1 MTIVLMLIAAGIG
14 AVLRSLLGK
23 TISERTKGFPIPLG
37 MAAVNLLGSFG
48 LGMFTGLG
56 LDNPSAGIIIAT
68 GFFGAFTT
76 FSTFS
81 IEAVQLMMN
90 NRIKESLLYIAVSAA
105 GSLLAFWCGFIIM
118 SI

>member
-1 MTIVLMLIAAGIG
+1 
-14 AVLRSLLGK
+14 
-23 TISERTKGFPIPLG
+23 

-76 FSTFS
+76 FPRSVLKPCS
-81 IEAVQLMMN
+81 
-90 NRIKESLLYIAVSAA
+90 
-105 GSLLAFWCGFIIM
+105 
-118 SI
+118 

>member
-23 TISERTKGFPIPLG
+23 TISERTKSFPIPLG

-105 GSLLAFWCGFIIM
+105 GSLLAFWCGFIII